1 MELKDKINVGDAI
14 PEGATINHIDIDN
27 EKLSEA
33 VGALIALGYSDKEAE
48 KAVEK
53 ADKSKNVEDIIK
65 ECLKILMG

>member
-1 MELKDKINVGDAI
+1 MPKGT
-14 PEGATINHIDIDN
+14 TISDIDIDN

-48 KAVEK
+48 KAIEK
-53 ADKSKNVEDIIK
+53 ANRSNSVEDIIK